1 MNSSMKNSTND
12 KMIVPLF
19 RFKFRMTIVLLLL
32 MMLLAACVYNAGRD
46 AIDRTTVAN
55 LNLQK
60 FMGRWYEIAR
70 FDHRFER
77 GMRSVTAD
85 YTLLPNGQVEV
96 VNEGMRGGELHRSV
110 GHAKTTAQPGHLRVS
125 FFWKFYSD
133 YNILEMGEQG
143 DWVLVGSRA
152 PHYLWILSRT
162 PTLPDQTVDYIVA
175 LAAKRGYNVKGL
187 IFNR

>member
-1 MNSSMKNSTND
+1 MKNSTND

-32 MMLLAACVYNAGRD
+32 RMLLAACVYNAGRD

-152 PHYLWILSRT
+152 PRYLWILSRT

-175 LAAKRGYNVKGL
+175 LAAKRGYNVKNL

>member
-1 MNSSMKNSTND
+1 MKKSAND
-12 KMIVPLF
+12 EMLVSQL
-19 RFKFRMTIVLLLL
+19 RFKFRMTIVLFLL

-46 AIDRTTVAN
+46 SIDRTTVAN

-77 GMRSVTAD
+77 GMRDVTAD
-85 YTLLPNGQVEV
+85 YTLLPDGSVEV
-96 VNEGMRGGELHRSV
+96 VNEGMRGEELHRSV

-133 YNILEMGEQG
+133 YNVLEMGQQG
-143 DWVLVGSRA
+143 DWVLVGSRS
-152 PHYLWILSRT
+152 PRYLWILSRT

-175 LAAKRGYNVKGL
+175 LAAKRGYNVKNL